1 MAPDSAPSMT
11 LRLSTRKTSGLVR
24 QVSTMDTARYSITQI
39 AIQFVFLITA
49 AWVLY
54 PGASMEWATVFVVL
68 GSGLVGIVYGLF
80 ASVYA
85 RSGGEYVFISRAL
98 HPLAGFAASFSL
110 TFWMAW
116 SAGTN
121 AAILSIYTLAPAVS
135 ALGLQVHSAGLTSAG
150 TFIASHT
157 GLFTIGM
164 VVMVLSTV
172 ALIAGMRIYFR
183 AQKWIFV
190 IAGLSLAVTLVVLIL
205 GAAHV
210 LNFQSHLDSIAGAGA
225 YNRVIATAAHLGAN
239 LHPGFSF
246 GTTLNFGI
254 WPAESLL
261 FGLLA
266 ASFAGEVRNPARN
279 QLLGI
284 VGGMVV
290 SGIALVIIE
299 LLARIAIG
307 GEFLRASSFVATSD
321 PSKLPLPS
329 AQLPLLISILGGSPV
344 LTVIINLW
352 FVTLELLLPAACII
366 YSSRCMLAWGIDASA
381 PVSFGQVSQRFRTP
395 TVAIVISFVI
405 GAVTLGLFVY
415 TSLFT
420 VLSALIAQ
428 SITFILVAIGGI
440 VFPYRHKRLY
450 EASSA
455 KLTVLGWPLMAV
467 AGVGGTAFLAFM
479 IFRAFVDNNAGVN
492 SKSGLITSGV
502 VFVIGIVWF
511 FVVRMIRKRQGV
523 DLDLRMKEIPIE

>member
-1 MAPDSAPSMT
+1 MASDSTSSVT
-11 LRLSTRKTSGLVR
+11 LSLSTRKTSGLVR

-49 AWVLY
+49 AWVFY

-68 GSGLVGIVYGLF
+68 GSALVGIVYGLF
-80 ASVYA
+80 GAVYA
-85 RSGGEYVFISRAL
+85 RSGGEYVFISRAIN
-98 HPLAGFAASFSL
+98 PVVGFAASFSL

-121 AAILSIYTLAPAVS
+121 AAILSIFTLAPAVS

-150 TFIASHT
+150 TFIGSHT

-172 ALIAGMRIYFR
+172 GLIAGMRIYFR
-183 AQKWIFV
+183 SQKWIFV

-205 GAAHV
+205 GATHV
-210 LNFQSHLDSIAGAGA
+210 LDFHSHLDSIAGAGS
-225 YNRVIATAAHLGAN
+225 YNRVIAAAQHQGAS
-239 LHPGFSF
+239 LHPGLGFAP
-246 GTTLNFGI
+246 TINFGI

-279 QLLGI
+279 QLFGI
-284 VGGMVV
+284 VGGMVI
-290 SGIALVIIE
+290 SGIALVLIE

-307 GEFLRASSFVATSD
+307 GEFLRASSYLASTD
-321 PSKLPLPS
+321 PTKLPLPS

-352 FVTLELLLPAACII
+352 FVLLELLLPAACII
-366 YSSRCMLAWGIDASA
+366 YSSRCMLAWGIDGSA
-381 PVSFGQVSQRFRTP
+381 PISFGEVSERFRTP

-440 VFPYRHKRLY
+440 VFPYRYRRLY
-450 EASSA
+450 EASPA
-455 KLTVLGWPLMAV
+455 KLTVAGRPLMAV
-467 AGVGGTAFLAFM
+467 AGVGGTAFLAFI
-479 IFRAFVDNNAGVN
+479 IFRAFVDDHAGVN
-492 SKSGLITSGV
+492 SKSGLITSAV
-502 VFVIGIVWF
+502 VFIIGIVWF
-511 FVVRMIRKRQGV
+511 FAVRLIRKRQGV